1 MKLTLD
7 LICFGIQKNGGISN
21 YWLKLID
28 FLNRKNF
35 EIEIILPKKSF
46 QTIED
51 SENVKTLEEKVPAL
65 CSRYMPIRQST
76 KNIIHSSYYRLPLL
90 KQNAVITSL
99 YDFTYEY
106 SETGLKK
113 YIHSCQKN
121 LAIRKSDAVICISES
136 TKNILLNTTN
146 IHEEK
151 IFVTR
156 LGVDKKKF
164 FYEEDLEYKKKF
176 FNTVLFIGSRGG
188 YKRFDLAVKALS
200 HERDL
205 RLGIVGLQISPKEI
219 DFLNRFIP
227 NRWDYL
233 GFVSNENLRKLYSN
247 SFAFI
252 FPSDHEGF
260 GLPILEAMASGCP
273 VVASKKTSFP
283 EIGRTSILYAEDQDS
298 FEYFSKIDL
307 LKSSSEKREIMK
319 KKGFLRAE
327 EFSWDKTFEET
338 LKIYNKF
345 Y

>member
-1 MKLTLD
+1 MS
-7 LICFGIQKNGGISN
+7 GG
-21 YWLKLID
+21 L
-28 FLNRKNF
+28 
-35 EIEIILPKKSF
+35 
-46 QTIED
+46 
-51 SENVKTLEEKVPAL
+51 
-65 CSRYMPIRQST
+65 
-76 KNIIHSSYYRLPLL
+76 
-90 KQNAVITSL
+90 
-99 YDFTYEY
+99 
-106 SETGLKK
+106 
-113 YIHSCQKN
+113 
-121 LAIRKSDAVICISES
+121 
-136 TKNILLNTTN
+136 

-319 KKGFLRAE
+319 EKGFLRAE